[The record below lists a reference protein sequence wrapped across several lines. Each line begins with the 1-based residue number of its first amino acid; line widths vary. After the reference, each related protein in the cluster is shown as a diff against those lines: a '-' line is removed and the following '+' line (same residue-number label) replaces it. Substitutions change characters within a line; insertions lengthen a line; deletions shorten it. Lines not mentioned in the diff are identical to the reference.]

1 MKLKVDFYRNSK
13 LTRLLKDSIGGNC
26 RTVMISNVSPSSL
39 TYEDTYNTLRYADRA
54 KKIKIKLKKNVCSVD
69 FQVGQY
75 QKIVEDLKSQ
85 LNECKC
91 KIAALEEENC
101 ALKNQVEMDDKE
113 RSSVKSY
120 TQNSEELEMLK
131 SQLSELQ
138 ERQINYDELQKR
150 ITEFEARERLA
161 EIEKNTSAKIETEE
175 DEKRDKYLES
185 LKSSFY
191 YETLIRQ
198 MKIKKQNHQ
207 NALNRVALLN
217 PDSEFDPEDTKLYR
231 IMRDLDKK
239 MLKFKKKKSQLFE
252 SEEFENAAEE
262 YSEFDVKVKQ
272 NAQLEHSL
280 KLVEIMF
287 HEQAKTEELLH
298 EALTQLK
305 NLYLTS
311 YGSTN
316 KEVKDNFK
324 ELLEKMQCSTIQF
337 RDHNIT
343 ETNQDSV
350 FDKMGTFYGNLLN
363 LDHEEV
369 SSLNETVVMDSK
381 FNETIMDQKSDLI
394 VTIEPKLNE
403 TEDVIDEEVD
413 ESPVRWRPPT
423 PPKATPPKN
432 AEKPKETNEETTEET
447 SVTSNISVPL
457 FSALVEGAENT
468 PSPPVLTS
476 LESRKLFKPIQET
489 LDDTFD
495 LNNEA
500 NKTFDVQ
507 NNEANDIITKDEN
520 PNATV
525 VIEKENES
533 SESSVFNATVVIEPC
548 TADLNSTVVLESKS
562 ESNLNATVVLEKENM
577 EPLEEVPRKATF
589 STTPQMN
596 RAKVAKVSPM
606 VPETTKCKNFFI

>member
-1 MKLKVDFYRNSK
+1 MKLCFHSSYKPENSFHFDEFITKNYKFQNWLKNNTYARPLAVILGYIAIKILIFFRNSK

-85 LNECKC
+85 LNECKV
-91 KIAALEEENC
+91 KIAALEDENS

-113 RSSVKSY
+113 RSSVKSF
-120 TQNSEELEMLK
+120 TQNNEELEMLK

-138 ERQINYDELQKR
+138 DRQSNYDELQTR

-175 DEKRDKYLES
+175 DEKRDKYLQS
-185 LKSSFY
+185 LKESFY

-198 MKIKKQNHQ
+198 LKIKKQNHQ

-239 MLKFKKKKSQLFE
+239 MLKLKKKKNQLFDDE
-252 SEEFENAAEE
+252 SEGAEN
-262 YSEFDVKVKQ
+262 YSEFDDKVKQ

-316 KEVKDNFK
+316 NEVKDNFK

-369 SSLNETVVMDSK
+369 SNLNETVVMDSK
-381 FNETIMDQKSDLI
+381 FNETIMDQKSELI
-394 VTIEPKLNE
+394 VTIGN
-403 TEDVIDEEVD
+403 
-413 ESPVRWRPPT
+413 
-423 PPKATPPKN
+423 
-432 AEKPKETNEETTEET
+432 
-447 SVTSNISVPL
+447 
-457 FSALVEGAENT
+457 
-468 PSPPVLTS
+468 
-476 LESRKLFKPIQET
+476 
-489 LDDTFD
+489 
-495 LNNEA
+495 
-500 NKTFDVQ
+500 VQ
-507 NNEANDIITKDEN
+507 F
-520 PNATV
+520 
-525 VIEKENES
+525 
-533 SESSVFNATVVIEPC
+533 FN
-548 TADLNSTVVLESKS
+548 
-562 ESNLNATVVLEKENM
+562 
-577 EPLEEVPRKATF
+577 
-589 STTPQMN
+589 
-596 RAKVAKVSPM
+596 
-606 VPETTKCKNFFI
+606 

>member
-1 MKLKVDFYRNSK
+1 M
-13 LTRLLKDSIGGNC
+13 TRLLKDSIGGNC

-85 LNECKC
+85 LNECKV
-91 KIAALEEENC
+91 KIAALEDENS

-113 RSSVKSY
+113 RSSVKSF
-120 TQNSEELEMLK
+120 TQNNEELEMLK

-138 ERQINYDELQKR
+138 DRQSNYDELQTR

-175 DEKRDKYLES
+175 DEKRDKYLQS
-185 LKSSFY
+185 LKESFY

-198 MKIKKQNHQ
+198 LKIKKQNHQ

-239 MLKFKKKKSQLFE
+239 MLKLKKKKNQLFDDE
-252 SEEFENAAEE
+252 SEGAEN
-262 YSEFDVKVKQ
+262 YSEFDDKVKQ

-316 KEVKDNFK
+316 NEVKDNFK

-369 SSLNETVVMDSK
+369 SNLNETVVMDSK
-381 FNETIMDQKSDLI
+381 FNETIMDQKSELI
-394 VTIEPKLNE
+394 VTIGN
-403 TEDVIDEEVD
+403 
-413 ESPVRWRPPT
+413 
-423 PPKATPPKN
+423 
-432 AEKPKETNEETTEET
+432 
-447 SVTSNISVPL
+447 
-457 FSALVEGAENT
+457 
-468 PSPPVLTS
+468 
-476 LESRKLFKPIQET
+476 
-489 LDDTFD
+489 
-495 LNNEA
+495 
-500 NKTFDVQ
+500 VQ
-507 NNEANDIITKDEN
+507 F
-520 PNATV
+520 
-525 VIEKENES
+525 
-533 SESSVFNATVVIEPC
+533 FN
-548 TADLNSTVVLESKS
+548 
-562 ESNLNATVVLEKENM
+562 
-577 EPLEEVPRKATF
+577 
-589 STTPQMN
+589 
-596 RAKVAKVSPM
+596 
-606 VPETTKCKNFFI
+606 